1 MKKVKEFKIEFIE
14 KPDLFAKNELESIK
28 GGLAETCF
36 IEGCTCKAG
45 KLVCTCYSAK
55 VINNV

>member
-28 GGLAETCF
+28 GGLAKTCF
-36 IEGCTCKAG
+36 IKGCTCKTIAYVYCPNDHIQ
-45 KLVCTCYSAK
+45 L
-55 VINNV
+55 